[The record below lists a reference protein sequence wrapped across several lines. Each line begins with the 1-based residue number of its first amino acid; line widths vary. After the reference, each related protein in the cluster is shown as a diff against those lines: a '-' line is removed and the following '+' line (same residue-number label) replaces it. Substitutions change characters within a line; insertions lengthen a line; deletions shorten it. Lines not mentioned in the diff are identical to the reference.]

1 MCEFFLKI
9 YKEIKYLMIKV
20 VSNGIKDEYKD
31 IIQQVCIINK
41 VSYEDFMEWFNNN
54 KSIEL
59 EEELMFFFHKD

>member
-1 MCEFFLKI
+1 MYEIFLKI
-9 YKEIKYLMIKV
+9 YKEKKYLMIKV

-41 VSYEDFMEWFNNN
+41 VSYEDFMEWFNNT

-59 EEELMFFFHKD
+59 EEELMFFFHKE